1 MEAALGYVQ
10 VGAIQD
16 ISQKREYHDI
26 SDLYLLGFIFILVN
40 TAPGQTAASSENIP
54 VEW

>member
-10 VGAIQD
+10 VGAIKD
-16 ISQKREYHDI
+16 ICQKREYHDV
-26 SDLYLLGFIFILVN
+26 SDLYLLGFIFILVS